1 MPKPWELTDDEL
13 AEGAAVGDGPTPAD
27 DDFSDDHAD
36 LPIVQG
42 NDPWGDEP
50 DESLSGSVAEEPT
63 AAMPVGRAAEPKP
76 ATKAASIPAP
86 RAEPKK
92 WEDHSS
98 AFDDDDEPDSWDA
111 VVPAPE
117 VDDVGYRFAPVAR
130 AAEGGAVFVSPPTP
144 AAPQEES
151 VDDEEDDSLTVT
163 LRRTKPEDRPAP
175 PRARQYRTRPESRR
189 SQEAPARRDKLST
202 NAGPPKLMDRVRSAF
217 GGGEDKTVSERAVKR
232 AAISPLNVVTIAG
245 KGGVGKTTLTMLL
258 GMAFASVRG
267 DRVLTVDASPCG
279 GNLSSR
285 GPREGRGTVVS
296 LLDQLDYVSSYANVR
311 EHTSQGPTGLEVLG
325 ADRVKIERRIDGQ
338 DYRRLVDEFRRHYT
352 LILSDTPGSIME
364 LDPDMVPVI
373 LDEADVLVLAVEGVD
388 GMDLAVR
395 AINFL
400 KAMMRETD
408 DQHIEKLLSD
418 MVVVVNSRVS
428 KSSVDVSK
436 VVKHFEENVSSQVV
450 TVPFDPVMEGGVE
463 IDFDRISG
471 KTHKAVMKLAAA
483 VTSTDGFT
491 GR

>member
-1 MPKPWELTDDEL
+1 MPKPWELTDEEL
-13 AEGAAVGDGPTPAD
+13 AEGAAMGDSPTPVD
-27 DDFSDDHAD
+27 DYFSDDHVD
-36 LPIVQG
+36 LPIVHD
-42 NDPWGDEP
+42 NDPWGDES
-50 DESLSGSVAEEPT
+50 DGSLSDGAADAPVVAE
-63 AAMPVGRAAEPKP
+63 PVGREAERKP
-76 ATKAASIPAP
+76 AKKAAPAP

-92 WEDHSS
+92 VVDTSS
-98 AFDDDDEPDSWDA
+98 AFDDDDPDSWDA

-117 VDDVGYRFAPVAR
+117 VDDVGYQFAPVPP
-130 AAEGGAVFVSPPTP
+130 AAEGGAVFVPPPTP

-151 VDDEEDDSLTVT
+151 VDDEDDDSLTVT

-175 PRARQYRTRPESRR
+175 PRARQYRTRPESWR

-217 GGGEDKTVSERAVKR
+217 SGGEDKTVSERAVKR

-436 VVKHFEENVSSQVV
+436 VVKYFEENVSSQVV